1 VRSNIV
7 YSFVAVFAALLQ
19 FAAVTAAFTVAVPA
33 IANQPAGATAAVS
46 VTQELNV
53 RGIEDVVVEVPRPL

>member
-46 VTQELNV
+46 VAQERSV
-53 RGIEDVVVEVPRPL
+53 RGVEDLIVEVRRPL